1 MERFNF
7 LNAKVTL
14 REFGLVLV
22 ALALFFLSLFISKS
36 RQKQLSL
43 DILMLVYFDSLQ
55 QRRKTGT

>member
-36 RQKQLSL
+36 RQKQHSL

-55 QRRKTGT
+55 QRRKTET

>member
-14 REFGLVLV
+14 REFVLV

-43 DILMLVYFDSLQ
+43 DILMLVNCRDNNMAVWE
-55 QRRKTGT
+55 GTTW